1 MIQERKKP
9 PRNVSK
15 GVILLVVALGLGILR
30 AIIGIPML
38 EDPTAILE
46 GPPQLSRVNS

>member
-30 AIIGIPML
+30 AIIGS
-38 EDPTAILE
+38 DHC
-46 GPPQLSRVNS
+46 GPFLINPVTQMSLPR

>member
-30 AIIGIPML
+30 WSAPLKGI
-38 EDPTAILE
+38 
-46 GPPQLSRVNS
+46 QLRC